1 MDYNQAFAI
10 SAAGMSLES
19 TRVNVA
25 AMNLANANTIQ
36 GIDGVNYRPM
46 RVVAR
51 AAGVSAHD
59 GQVHF
64 GAFGDMVHSG
74 LQATSMTLQAMALP
88 VVSTEAMQNQA
99 RMVYEPGHPAAD
111 AKGFVSYAGVDTA
124 TEMIT
129 LMSAM
134 RSYEANVA
142 AMNTA
147 RNMALKALDIGGAT

>member
-19 TRVNVA
+19 TRVSVA
-25 AMNLANANTIQ
+25 AMNLANANTVQ
-36 GIDGVNYRPM
+36 GVDGMNYRPL

-51 AAGVSAHD
+51 AANVSPLNSNA
-59 GQVHF
+59 HF
-64 GAFGDMVHSG
+64 GAFGDIVRSG
-74 LQATSMTLQAMALP
+74 LQTSQMSAPWTALP
-88 VVSTEAMQNQA
+88 VVSTEPTQSEP

-111 AKGFVSYAGVDTA
+111 TKGFVAYAGVDTA
-124 TEMIT
+124 GEMIT